1 MSESSFG
8 KYRLIAEIGHGGMA
22 DVYLAVVAG
31 PTGSGF
37 SKLTVVKRLRANLA
51 DEPEFVEMLV
61 DEARISA
68 RLNHPNVVQTNE
80 VGQIN
85 GQYYISM
92 EYLDGQPLHRIQHRA
107 QRLKKTD
114 PSKDPFP
121 LEAELVVIADTLAGL
136 HHAHELADYDGT
148 PLQVVHRDVT
158 PQNIFVT
165 YEGQVKVV
173 DFGIAK
179 AAGRASETRQGIVK
193 GKTRYMAPE
202 QAMARDID
210 RRADLFCVGV
220 MLWEAAVGRRMWHD
234 TDDMAIVQALI
245 AGNIPSSP
253 RAALPTVPEELDRVC
268 RKALSP
274 KPDDRY
280 ATAEDFRLDVEQYLA
295 DHYDIVR
302 ARRKL
307 GAHVVELFGDKRN
320 ELRAII
326 EQKLAAMKAESQTS
340 TPMLSLRDSTRSG
353 LTPTSLPPQSTF
365 SATTGQVVTPPP
377 RKRGRGAFVFFGL
390 LAVVGAAGAAR
401 FALRGARAHTEAAR
415 PSQTTQ
421 PAATIAAAAAS
432 VAVNVAVDPPH
443 ARVFLD
449 ERLSSSPLVGQFAR
463 DSVDHVLRVEATGY
477 EPRAE
482 TLRFDRDVNLMIK
495 LSKSA
500 SSSARAMAP
509 PPALPQTSPARTRP
523 AGGQEPAP
531 PPPEV
536 TAPPMQPPPP
546 ASTPGRAQKAPVID
560 KDDPW

>member
-22 DVYLAVVAG
+22 DVYLAAIAG

-80 VGQIN
+80 VGSIN

-107 QRLKKTD
+107 QRIKKGD

-158 PQNIFVT
+158 PQNVFVT

-193 GKTRYMAPE
+193 GKARYMAPE
-202 QAMARDID
+202 QAMARNID
-210 RRADLFCVGV
+210 RRADIFSVGV
-220 MLWEAAVGRRMWHD
+220 MLWEAAVGRRMWAD
-234 TDDMAIVQALI
+234 TDDLAIVQALVC
-245 AGNIPSSP
+245 GKVPSSP
-253 RAALPTVPEELDRVC
+253 RAANPNVPEELDRIC
-268 RKALSP
+268 QKALAP
-274 KPDDRY
+274 NAEDRY
-280 ATAEDFRLDVEQYLA
+280 ANAEDFRIDIEQYLT
-295 DHYDIVR
+295 DFGDIVR

-307 GAHVVELFGDKRN
+307 GAHVVEMFGDKRN

-326 EQKLAAMKAESQTS
+326 EQKLASMKTESQTS
-340 TPMLSLRDSTRSG
+340 SPMLAFPDDSKSG
-353 LTPTSLPPQSTF
+353 ITPTSLPPHSTF
-365 SATTGQVVTPPP
+365 TATTGQVPVPPHP
-377 RKRGRGAFVFFGL
+377 KKGRGAFVFFGL
-390 LAVVGAAGAAR
+390 IAVAAAVGAAR
-401 FALRGARAHTEAAR
+401 FAQRGVRAQSEVAGPTRSAE
-415 PSQTTQ
+415 
-421 PAATIAAAAAS
+421 PAPTSAKAAAS
-432 VAVNVAVDPPH
+432 VAVSVAVEPAH
-443 ARVFLD
+443 ARLFLD
-449 ERLSSSPLVGQFAR
+449 EKPSASPFTGQFAR
-463 DSVDHVLRVEATGY
+463 DTADHVLRAEATGY
-477 EPRAE
+477 EPRTE
-482 TLRFDRDVNLMIK
+482 TLRFDHDVNLTIR
-495 LSKSA
+495 LSKTA
-500 SSSARAMAP
+500 ATTRAMAP
-509 PPALPQTSPARTRP
+509 QPALPQAGLARGRP
-523 AGGQEPAP
+523 AGPEPAAP
-531 PPPEV
+531 APEV
-536 TAPPMQPPPP
+536 AAQPTPPAP

-560 KDDPW
+560 KEDPW